1 MFLATMLLMLS
12 VPQTGDIAK
21 AVPESQ
27 AAAST
32 DPKDA
37 SAAAENLPVAPAP
50 KADLDGPEMSVG
62 AASSTTAVNSSAPGI
77 EGANPTPGSPNASSL
92 RLESMKVAFTRPRET
107 SAQRK
112 EWYAML
118 VTSHAAAGFDA
129 WSTRRAV
136 ALGYTE
142 ANPVLRPFA
151 NSNAIYV
158 ATQVSPVV
166 MDYLGKR
173 MMVSRHGWIRRM
185 WWLPQAAGTGFSIGA
200 GVHNV
205 GIVH

>member
-1 MFLATMLLMLS
+1 MVLATILLMLP
-12 VPQTGDIAK
+12 VPQIGDVTKTVANAPAAISADAKDTSGAADALPSMPTPK
-21 AVPESQ
+21 AVSESVDPST
-27 AAAST
+27 ASG
-32 DPKDA
+32 
-37 SAAAENLPVAPAP
+37 L
-50 KADLDGPEMSVG
+50 
-62 AASSTTAVNSSAPGI
+62 STVPVNSSTSSA
-77 EGANPTPGSPNASSL
+77 EGSSSNPGSF
-92 RLESMKVAFTRPRET
+92 RFESVKAAYTRPRET

-112 EWYAML
+112 EWYALL
-118 VTSHAAAGFDA
+118 VTSHAAAAFDA

-136 ALGYTE
+136 VQGYTE
-142 ANPVLRPFA
+142 ANPLLRPFA

-173 MMVSRHGWIRRM
+173 MMVSQHGWIRKM
-185 WWLPQAAGTGFSIGA
+185 WWVPQVAGSGLSIGA